1 MHTLYRIFSGNAN
14 NAVLA
19 TNSMPAPQSGT
30 VSSGSGS
37 ALTNNVTKPNA
48 VTTTTKPLQTTFSAP
63 TSSLPQTSSNNCNKS
78 SIASI
83 NGQLTS
89 NTPST
94 TAIVAKSEVRCKS
107 QHLISVYTFK
117 GNYINILWKSTLLHI
132 LDLNNYFF
140 SLFPSTWYF
149 RHN

>member
-1 MHTLYRIFSGNAN
+1 MFILLHTLYRIFSGNAN

-30 VSSGSGS
+30 ISSGSGS

-117 GNYINILWKSTLLHI
+117 VNYIIK
-132 LDLNNYFF
+132 YFVKKYSF
-140 SLFPSTWYF
+140 THSRSEQLFF
-149 RHN
+149 

>member
-1 MHTLYRIFSGNAN
+1 MFILLHTLYRIFSGNAN

-19 TNSMPAPQSGT
+19 TNSMPPPQSGT
-30 VSSGSGS
+30 ISSGSGS
-37 ALTNNVTKPNA
+37 AALTNNVTKPNA

-107 QHLISVYTFK
+107 QHLISVYTFIVI
-117 GNYINILWKSTLLHI
+117 YIIL
-132 LDLNNYFF
+132 
-140 SLFPSTWYF
+140 
-149 RHN
+149 